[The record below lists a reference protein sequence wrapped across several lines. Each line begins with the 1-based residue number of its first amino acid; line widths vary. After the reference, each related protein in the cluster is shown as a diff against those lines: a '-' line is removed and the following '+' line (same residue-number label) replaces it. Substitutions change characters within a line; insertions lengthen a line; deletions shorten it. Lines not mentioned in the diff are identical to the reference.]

1 MRELPVTDHC
11 RLCHSTDLIQII
23 DLGQMPIAHR
33 LLRTKDEPEERFPF
47 EVFAC
52 GQCGLPQIVKPIDP
66 DILYRQFNYNFSS
79 WKPEPHQPDELDTIG
94 KFTKHEKVFEIGCN
108 DGLFMAKLSER
119 GAKVLVGVEPNPVSG
134 KIASERGI
142 KVYPDMIS
150 PDLCRDAV
158 AHAGKFDLVMAR
170 QVLEHL
176 VDFENFFECVKLA
189 LRDDGLL
196 FIDVPDFAPGSAVGD
211 VSVLWEEHV
220 SYFTEPTLLALL
232 ARHGFEPVSVKKYNF
247 SGGSLAVAARRAA
260 GPMTAPA
267 TSSGVGERF
276 GQRAREYGA
285 RLRSL
290 LERSRK
296 SGVQVAIY
304 GAGCRAC
311 TFTNTHKMSDVIEL
325 SIDDQKER
333 QGMFLPGTG
342 IPIAS
347 PDELS
352 RSSAPLVCL
361 LAVNQ
366 ENEAAVSNRL
376 RENLKRPLHIVSIF
390 APSDIWAE
398 LDRLETLSGG
408 QNG

>member
-1 MRELPVTDHC
+1 MTSNC
-11 RLCHSTDLIQII
+11 RLCHSTDLRPVI

-33 LLRTKDEPEERFPF
+33 LLRSKDAQEERFPF
-47 EVFAC
+47 EVLAC
-52 GQCGLPQIVKPIDP
+52 GNCGLPQIVKPIDP

-94 KFTKHEKVFEIGCN
+94 KFSKHQSVFEIGCN
-108 DGLFMAKLSER
+108 DGLFMARLRER

-142 KVYPDMIS
+142 KVYPDMLS
-150 PDLCRDAV
+150 PALCQDAV
-158 AHAGKFDLVMAR
+158 ARSGKFDLVVAR

-196 FIDVPDFAPGSAVGD
+196 FIDVPDFAPGSTVGD

-247 SGGSLAVAARRAA
+247 SGGSLAIASRRAA
-260 GPMTAPA
+260 GATTAPTA
-267 TSSGVGERF
+267 PSGVGERF

-285 RLRSL
+285 RLRPL
-290 LERSRK
+290 LERARD
-296 SGVQVAIY
+296 SGADVAIY

-311 TFTNTHKMSDVIEL
+311 TFTNTHKMSGLIQL
-325 SIDDQKER
+325 SVDDQKER
-333 QGMFLPGTG
+333 QGMFLPGTR
-342 IPIAS
+342 IPITS
-347 PDELS
+347 PEEL
-352 RSSAPLVCL
+352 RGSSAPLICL

-366 ENEAAVSNRL
+366 ENEAVVSDRL
-376 RENLKRPLHIVSIF
+376 RANLKRPLHIASIF
-390 APSDIWAE
+390 APSDIWGE
-398 LDRLETLSGG
+398 LDRLETVSGG
-408 QNG
+408 WNG

>member
-1 MRELPVTDHC
+1 
-11 RLCHSTDLIQII
+11 
-23 DLGQMPIAHR
+23 MPIAHR
-33 LLRTKDEPEERFPF
+33 LLHKTDEPEERFPF

-52 GQCGLPQIVKPIDP
+52 GDCGLPQIVKPIDP
-66 DILYRQFNYNFSS
+66 EILYRQFNYNFSS
-79 WKPEPHQPDELDTIG
+79 WKPEPHQVDELETIG
-94 KFTKHEKVFEIGCN
+94 SFSNHESVFEIGCN
-108 DGLFMAKLSER
+108 DGLFMDKLRER
-119 GAKVLVGVEPNPVSG
+119 GAKILVGVEPNPVSG

-142 KVYPDMIS
+142 KVYPDMLS
-150 PDLCRDAV
+150 PALCHDAV
-158 AHAGKFDLVMAR
+158 AQSGKFDLVIAR

-196 FIDVPDFAPGSAVGD
+196 FIDVPDFAPGSTAGD

-260 GPMTAPA
+260 GVTKAPA
-267 TSSGVGERF
+267 TPAGMGEKF

-285 RLRSL
+285 RIRPILQRA
-290 LERSRK
+290 RAN
-296 SGVQVAIY
+296 GAQVAIY

-311 TFTNTHKMSDVIEL
+311 TFTNSQGMAELIEL

-333 QGMFLPGTG
+333 QGMFLPGTH
-342 IPIAS
+342 IPIGS
-347 PDELS
+347 PEQLNDS
-352 RSSAPLVCL
+352 TTPLICL

-366 ENEAAVSNRL
+366 GE
-376 RENLKRPLHIVSIF
+376 
-390 APSDIWAE
+390 
-398 LDRLETLSGG
+398 
-408 QNG
+408 

>member
-1 MRELPVTDHC
+1 VPAHC
-11 RLCHSTDLIQII
+11 RLCHSIDLRPVI
-23 DLGQMPIAHR
+23 DLGDMPIAHR
-33 LLRTKDEPEERFPF
+33 LLRTRDEPEERFPF

-52 GQCGLPQIVKPIDP
+52 AECGLPQIAKPIDS

-79 WKPEPHQPDELDTIG
+79 WKPESHQPDELDTIG

-108 DGLFMAKLSER
+108 DGLFMAKLRER

-150 PDLCRDAV
+150 PALCRDAV
-158 AHAGKFDLVMAR
+158 AQVGKFDLVVAR

-196 FIDVPDFAPGSAVGD
+196 FIDVPDFAPGSTAGD

-232 ARHGFEPVSVKKYNF
+232 VRHGFEPVSVRRYNF
-247 SGGSLAVAARRAA
+247 SGGSLAVAARLAT
-260 GPMTAPA
+260 GPRTAP
-267 TSSGVGERF
+267 TTPSGVGERF

-285 RLRSL
+285 RLRPL
-290 LERSRK
+290 LARARK
-296 SGVQVAIY
+296 SGAQVAIY

-311 TFTNTHKMSDVIEL
+311 TFTNSHEMADFIHL

-333 QGMFLPGTG
+333 QGMFLPGTR

-352 RSSAPLVCL
+352 HGSSPLVCL

-366 ENEAAVSNRL
+366 ENEAVVSNRL
-376 RENLKRPLHIVSIF
+376 RKNLKRPLRIVSIF
-390 APSDIWAE
+390 APSDIWSE
-398 LDRLETLSGG
+398 LDRLDTAGDGRNS
-408 QNG
+408 